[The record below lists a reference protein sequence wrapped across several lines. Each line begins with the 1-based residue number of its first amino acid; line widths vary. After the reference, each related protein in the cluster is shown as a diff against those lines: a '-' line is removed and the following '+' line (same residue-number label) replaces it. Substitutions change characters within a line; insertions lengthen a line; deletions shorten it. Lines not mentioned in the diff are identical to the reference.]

1 MLIKLIVI
9 GAILVVFV
17 GLMTFVLKLIF
28 DKE

>member
-9 GAILVVFV
+9 GFILVVFV